1 GGRSPGRLEVA
12 EGDERASEVREAR
25 DTGLVAAERVEEV
38 EGDQEP
44 DEPLCLDREDAP
56 DVDRVVRPVDG
67 ECDHAAVDGAG
78 GTRDRVWEEDGE
90 ECAAE
95 AGDEI
100 ELQELTRAPPIF
112 EWWSEEEQDQHVE
125 EEVEHPDVDEH
136 VGDGRPDEGD
146 HRGGGE
152 HQVLDEAI

>member
-1 GGRSPGRLEVA
+1 MRFGAAGGRGDGSLRGFGLGLVLFALGLSGENIPAPRTLRLRFAGGEVTPGGRSPGRLEVA

-67 ECDHAAVDGAG
+67 ECDHEAVDRAG

-90 ECAAE
+90 E
-95 AGDEI
+95 
-100 ELQELTRAPPIF
+100 
-112 EWWSEEEQDQHVE
+112 
-125 EEVEHPDVDEH
+125 
-136 VGDGRPDEGD
+136 
-146 HRGGGE
+146 
-152 HQVLDEAI
+152 